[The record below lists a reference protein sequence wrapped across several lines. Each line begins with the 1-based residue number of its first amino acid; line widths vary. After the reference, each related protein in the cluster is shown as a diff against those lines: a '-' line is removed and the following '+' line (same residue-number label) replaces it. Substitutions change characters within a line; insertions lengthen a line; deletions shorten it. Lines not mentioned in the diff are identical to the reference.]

1 MNIQA
6 LMKQVQ
12 KVQAEAQKAQADLE
26 AREFEGTAGGGAAR
40 IVLTGGYTVRVVEIA
55 EELMQSGD
63 RDMVQDVV
71 KAALEAALA
80 QVQSTTREAM
90 SKAMGGVDPSRL
102 PNLF

>member
-26 AREFEGTAGGGAAR
+26 TREFEGTAGGGAAR
-40 IVLTGGYTVRVVEIA
+40 IVLTGGYAVRVVEIA
-55 EELMQSGD
+55 EELVQSGD

-71 KAALEAALA
+71 KTALEAALA
-80 QVQSTTREAM
+80 QVQASTREAM
-90 SKAMGGVDPSRL
+90 SKAMGGMDPSRL